1 MAKKKKKRS
10 GDQYQLPPKAERA
23 RQISAS
29 VASRKPRPPLPPNRA
44 IWGGFGLFL
53 LFVGFTLAL
62 WLPSHSLVQD
72 LRSRGITVDA
82 TVTAV
87 DNHPKYVKV
96 LLAQGPKAGSQIQL
110 WDYSGMYP
118 DAHVGDSMVVT
129 YDPTNPS
136 HSLSHEWV
144 TDPPVNL
151 PVYGTSALALLCL
164 AGTVVVVLHRRKILR
179 TFGPETPPAPATAP
193 TPLTKS

>member
-1 MAKKKKKRS
+1 MGKKKKKRQ

-29 VASRKPRPPLPPNRA
+29 AAARKPRPPLPPNRA
-44 IWGGFGLFL
+44 ILGGFILFL
-53 LFVGFTLAL
+53 LFAGFTLAL
-62 WLPSHSLVQD
+62 WLPAHSLVQD
-72 LRSRGITVDA
+72 LRSRGITVAA

-87 DNHPKYVKV
+87 DSNPKYVKV
-96 LLAQGPKAGSQIQL
+96 RLAQGPKAGDQIQL

-118 DAHVGDSMVVT
+118 NSHVGDSMVVT

-136 HSLSHEWV
+136 RSLSREWV
-144 TDPPVNL
+144 ANPPVNL

-164 AGTVVVVLHRRKILR
+164 AGTAVVVLHRRKILR
-179 TFGPETPPAPATAP
+179 TFGPESPPAPATVP
-193 TPLTKS
+193 IPLAKP